1 MNKLIFIIVVI
12 FIFTGSIYADTKKF
26 EVKFSDCVDGD
37 TFKVLIDEKEYS
49 VRLLA
54 IDTPETVKPGSEV
67 ENYGK
72 EASDYTCDK
81 VTSANKIELEYDD
94 GSDEKDKYDRIL
106 AWVYVDGDLLQN
118 ELISVGYA
126 EVAYIYGDY
135 KYTNDLYALEDTA
148 KINKTGMW
156 SDNEKISS
164 TEEISTTNSS
174 LDEESLWNQIQDLI
188 NDYIEKWIKDL
199 IKDLNSYIKKAIK
212 EVFD

>member
-1 MNKLIFIIVVI
+1 MNKLIFIIVAI

-37 TFKVLIDEKEYS
+37 TFKVFIDEKEYS

-54 IDTPETVKPGSEV
+54 VDTPETVKPGSEV
-67 ENYGK
+67 ESYGK

-81 VTSANKIELEYDD
+81 VTNAKKIELEYDE
-94 GSDEKDKYDRIL
+94 GSDEKDKYDRLL
-106 AWVYVDGDLLQN
+106 AWVYVDGDLLQK
-118 ELISVGYA
+118 ELISLGYA

-135 KYTNDLYALEDTA
+135 KYTDDLYTLENTA
-148 KINKTGMW
+148 KSSRVGMW
-156 SDNEKISS
+156 SDDEKISS
-164 TEEISTTNSS
+164 TEEISNKSNAS
-174 LDEESLWNQIQDLI
+174 DEESLWNQIQDLI

-199 IKDLNSYIKKAIK
+199 IKDLNSYISKAIK